1 MTPTRGL
8 GVIPEVFRKQTGVVR
23 SSHPQLSFTA
33 WGANKDYII
42 QDEHYAYALNQESP
56 LGRLY
61 ELDGY
66 ILLIGVGHD
75 SNTSLHLA
83 EYLSD
88 YPKKKMIRNGMP
100 VIEDGE
106 RVWKE
111 FEDILI
117 DSDDFSALG
126 ADYEAIHTIR
136 EGLVGSAAC
145 KFMRMRPLVDFG
157 VSWMARTRV

>member
-1 MTPTRGL
+1 MVGS
-8 GVIPEVFRKQTGVVR
+8 F
-23 SSHPQLSFTA
+23 HPQLSFTA